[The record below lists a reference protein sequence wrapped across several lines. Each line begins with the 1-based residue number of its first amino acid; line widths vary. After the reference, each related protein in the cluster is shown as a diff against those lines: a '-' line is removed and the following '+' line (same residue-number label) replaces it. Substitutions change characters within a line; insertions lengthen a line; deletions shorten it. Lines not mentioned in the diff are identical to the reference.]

1 MTKSDE
7 KLITFVDILY
17 ASARSCRT
25 WLSNPNPESK
35 NLRFHYP
42 RIVSNTLFDNT
53 SAFDFC
59 VQKVYHTEGK
69 FRRREEGKRLIEELK
84 PKIKEKKKSIRHDS
98 FKYHKGKYD
107 AMVALEKILLEDY
120 ESQFEFYKDHL
131 SKIGLIPFM
140 VEHSRGREQSAT
152 CLLEYILQNN
162 LENLD
167 IKTEMDP
174 LKIEG
179 ILKQTRELLK
189 RFSFTIW
196 LEKCGTLHTQANEE
210 LEAVQR
216 GDCTWENYQGIISKI
231 GYEGLSQDIKPHFE
245 NAKIEL
251 KYFKK

>member
-7 KLITFVDILY
+7 KLIAFIDILY
-17 ASARSCRT
+17 SSARSCRI
-25 WLSNPNPESK
+25 WLSHPNLESQ
-35 NLRFHYP
+35 NLRFEYP

-53 SAFDFC
+53 SAQEFC
-59 VQKVYHTEGK
+59 VQKIYHKEGK
-69 FRRREEGKRLIEELK
+69 FRRREEVKKLIEELK
-84 PKIKEKKKSIRHDS
+84 LQIKAKKKNIRHDS
-98 FKYHKGKYD
+98 FKYHKGKFD
-107 AMVALEKILLEDY
+107 ALVTSEKAFLEDY
-120 ESQFEFYKDHL
+120 ETQLEFYKGEL

-140 VEHSRGREQSAT
+140 VEHSRGREQSAI

-162 LENLD
+162 LENED
-167 IKTEMDP
+167 IKSETDP
-174 LKIEG
+174 IKIEV
-179 ILKQTRELLK
+179 ILKQTRDLLK

-210 LEAVQR
+210 LEAIQR

-231 GYEGLSQDIKPHFE
+231 GYENLSEDIKPRFE